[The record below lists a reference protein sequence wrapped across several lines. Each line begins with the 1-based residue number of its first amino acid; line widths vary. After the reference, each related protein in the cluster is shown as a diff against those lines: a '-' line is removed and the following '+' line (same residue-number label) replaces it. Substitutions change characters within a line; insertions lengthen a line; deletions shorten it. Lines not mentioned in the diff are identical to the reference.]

1 MSTGLFC
8 YKALFLTQT
17 YLKIPHHKENQIML
31 LIYVGQCN
39 GPTVTRLT
47 FTEFCVLFSGNVC
60 GPRATLQLTMQSG
73 EQLLH
78 LTL

>member
-1 MSTGLFC
+1 
-8 YKALFLTQT
+8 
-17 YLKIPHHKENQIML
+17 ML